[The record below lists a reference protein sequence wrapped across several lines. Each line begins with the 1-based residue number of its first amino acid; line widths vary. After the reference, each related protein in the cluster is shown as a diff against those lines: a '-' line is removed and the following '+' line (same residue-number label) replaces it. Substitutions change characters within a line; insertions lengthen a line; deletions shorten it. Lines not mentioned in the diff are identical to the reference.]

1 MSEKGIGACVPPGFY
16 TRSQAARLVGRS
28 VDTLKRWHK
37 KDLVKPSSYIQAGS
51 LKVWAYS
58 EEDIGRLV
66 AVAATQKPGRK
77 PKTTKEASDE

>member
-1 MSEKGIGACVPPGFY
+1 MSEKGIGGRIPPGFY
-16 TRSQAARLVGRS
+16 TRSQASRLVGRS

-37 KDLVKPSSYIQAGS
+37 KGLVVPSSFIEAGS

-66 AVAATQKPGRK
+66 AVAVTQKPGRK
-77 PKTTKEASDE
+77 PKRIEQGGS